1 MAPTSTTLS
10 LFNDLALPLYGL
22 NTILNHPLSHD
33 ILAASEN
40 VVHASPE
47 NFSLS
52 FFVCTPIKFV
62 KLPTVVVT
70 VDDVL
75 LLIDNLKVAL
85 ERELVEADDRSI
97 ILAVEQ
103 PDLPHHSLGS
113 WVPHIL
119 GNEDGSMAEGLV
131 VGPMENYEKL
141 IEVFLIAL
149 LHHQKPDIAKD
160 RHFLCKRES
169 KFSHVLKE

>member
-1 MAPTSTTLS
+1 MAPTSTTLP
-10 LFNDLALPLYGL
+10 LLNDIALPLSRL
-22 NTILNHPLSHD
+22 NCPFNHPLSHD
-33 ILAASEN
+33 IIAASEN